1 MKPNTETALGAALKS
16 AVQSLSKKKQ
26 TEMIAEHVYSKF
38 EVFRLF
44 RPLALGI
51 HESLIAALPQ
61 FDPVLISRVV
71 ANHCRKPRYIK
82 SLARGGKRYDLSGKP
97 LGEVKPEEKK
107 AAELQ
112 SVAKPKAPVQPASQD
127 AAPVV
132 GVSAD
137 QAAESEASA
146 AIAAAE
152 TLDSVVEPLAAE

>member
-38 EVFRLF
+38 EVFRQF

-82 SLARGGKRYDLSGKP
+82 SLARGGKRFDLSGKP
-97 LGEVKPEEKK
+97 QGEVRPEEKK

-112 SVAKPKAPVQPASQD
+112 SAIKSAPKPPTAEKE
-127 AAPVV
+127 AAPV
-132 GVSAD
+132 
-137 QAAESEASA
+137 AEPVIAPVAVTTPEEAVVACSSEAQPS
-146 AIAAAE
+146 E
-152 TLDSVVEPLAAE
+152 